1 MVRVLRWAK
10 FESARGTFGEHIFEH
25 RLGLWT
31 RNTVLRRATGDQ
43 EIDEDFMLSTMSSH
57 TGILGPRGSDR
68 GVPRLTNAPNRQ
80 YTTYKCTLR
89 VYCIIRPLK
98 LYCLRIE
105 RMFIIHYAYTVPCSG
120 ASFHYNIVFV
130 RPAPLVCRCI
140 ILRSASQQ
148 IIIW

>member
-1 MVRVLRWAK
+1 MINKIILLWYVEQSSSPRVER
-10 FESARGTFGEHIFEH
+10 SVNTFS
-25 RLGLWT
+25 
-31 RNTVLRRATGDQ
+31 NSRATGYQ

-105 RMFIIHYAYTVPCSG
+105 RMFIIHYVYTVPCTYPAAVHRFITILYSSG
-120 ASFHYNIVFV
+120 RH
-130 RPAPLVCRCI
+130 
-140 ILRSASQQ
+140 RSCVGV
-148 IIIW
+148 